1 MPDAPEA
8 AARFVRALAALVSRD
23 GDASARAEEAHAALR
38 EVLATQKS
46 LVLDVQFTGFSQK
59 GQLVGGVDP
68 RVLRA
73 AGHLITLRM
82 NRVGFTPD
90 ATAADLQAFGEIVA
104 RGSTELGEGGAI
116 GALAQAQPHGLYAS
130 TAAGEVYKPPA
141 RAAAPPASAPVAD
154 APEAAELPASAAV
167 ADVPEAAPSA
177 ESVAPEPA
185 AAAPASADPASAPVA
200 DVPEAAPSA
209 ESAAPRP
216 TDDAPAPAEP
226 ASAAPVDDVPL
237 GDAPAAAE
245 PASAASGAGQGMPW
259 EDGVESTELAEFEF
273 IDDAFDVA
281 DPGAPADAGQG
292 AAPSSFGRAGEPGGR
307 EEPPSSDMY
316 HFFRTADH
324 GDQAAEA
331 LPRLLHEASTVTR
344 FDELAESAARTA
356 LTLLK
361 NDGYAQAV
369 ELLDALVREAERPD
383 RTRFFRESAIQALRR
398 AGTAPTLQRLLERLP
413 YAGADRDRIL
423 RFFVFLGADALLM
436 LEGLLYRAGDLD
448 LRTAVVRTLVSVEG
462 LTDRLIANA
471 VQDPNPVRTRTLL
484 ELAGQSGIDP
494 EIARRWAGEAASHR
508 DATVRVEA
516 GRTAAA
522 LGGRGSMRVLV
533 DLLNDGERLVRRE
546 AVQGLGTL
554 GEAAAV
560 PFLAR
565 LLSDSDEE
573 LAVAAAA
580 SLGRIGSG
588 EALPALLTAVQK
600 RSLLGLKKST
610 RGKVA
615 ALHAIARI
623 DTSAAREALAAVAQG
638 RDEMAE
644 EARRLL
650 ATSG

>member
-23 GDASARAEEAHAALR
+23 GDAAARAEEAHAALR

-73 AGHLITLRM
+73 AGHLITLRL

-90 ATAADLQAFGEIVA
+90 AAAADLQAFGEIVA

-116 GALAQAQPHGLYAS
+116 GALAQAQPRGLYAS

-141 RAAAPPASAPVAD
+141 RAAAPPASEEPSTPAAPSAIAELPASTPVADGAESAAPQRADDAPASAEPVSAPATDAPEAAPPAESAAPKPVAD
-154 APEAAELPASAAV
+154 APASAEPA
-167 ADVPEAAPSA
+167 PAAPT
-177 ESVAPEPA
+177 
-185 AAAPASADPASAPVA
+185 ADG
-200 DVPEAAPSA
+200 
-209 ESAAPRP
+209 SAA
-216 TDDAPAPAEP
+216 DAPAPAEL
-226 ASAAPVDDVPL
+226 ASPSL
-237 GDAPAAAE
+237 TT
-245 PASAASGAGQGMPW
+245 GQGMPW
-259 EDGVESTELAEFEF
+259 EDEGESTELAEFEF
-273 IDDAFDVA
+273 IDEAFDGA
-281 DPGAPADAGQG
+281 GPGALTDAGQP

-324 GDQAAEA
+324 GEQAAEA

-383 RTRFFRESAIQALRR
+383 RTRFFRESAVQALRR

-436 LEGLLYRAGDLD
+436 LEGLLYRAGDLE
-448 LRTAVVRTLVSVEG
+448 LRTAVVRTLVGVEG

-508 DATVRVEA
+508 DAAVRVEA

-533 DLLNDGERLVRRE
+533 DLLNDPERLVRRE

-565 LLSDSDEE
+565 LLGDGDEE

-615 ALHAIARI
+615 ALYAIAKI
-623 DTSAAREALAAVAQG
+623 DTPAAREALAAVAQG

-650 ATSG
+650 AASG

>member
-1 MPDAPEA
+1 MSEA

-23 GDASARAEEAHAALR
+23 GDASARAEEARAALD
-38 EVLATQKS
+38 EVFAAQKS

-73 AGHLITLRM
+73 AGHLITLRL

-90 ATAADLQAFGEIVA
+90 ASAADLLAFAEVVS
-104 RGSTELGEGGAI
+104 RGAGELGEGGAI
-116 GALAQAQPHGLYAS
+116 GALAQARPHGLYAS
-130 TAAGEVYKPPA
+130 TAAGDVYKPPP
-141 RAAAPPASAPVAD
+141 RAAASTEAPASAAPAAD
-154 APEAAELPASAAV
+154 APEAPPSPESA
-167 ADVPEAAPSA
+167 P
-177 ESVAPEPA
+177 PA
-185 AAAPASADPASAPVA
+185 A
-200 DVPEAAPSA
+200 E
-209 ESAAPRP
+209 
-216 TDDAPAPAEP
+216 APAPAEP
-226 ASAAPVDDVPL
+226 ASTAPVTDSL
-237 GDAPAAAE
+237 APAAADTG
-245 PASAASGAGQGMPW
+245 AAMPW
-259 EDGVESTELAEFEF
+259 EDAVESTELAEFEF
-273 IDDAFDVA
+273 IDAPDLDAA
-281 DPGAPADAGQG
+281 GPAEAGQPAG
-292 AAPSSFGRAGEPGGR
+292 PSSFGRAGEPAGR

-324 GDQAAEA
+324 GDEAAER

-361 NDGYAQAV
+361 ADGYAQAV
-369 ELLDALVREAERPD
+369 DLLDALIREAERPD
-383 RTRFFRESAIQALRR
+383 RTRFFRESALQALRR
-398 AGTAPTLQRLLERLP
+398 AGTSSTLQRLLERLP

-436 LEGLLYRAGDLD
+436 LEGLLYRAGDPE
-448 LRTAVVRTLVSVEG
+448 LRATIVRTLVSVEG
-462 LTDRLIANA
+462 LADRLIAHA

-484 ELAGQSGIDP
+484 ELATGSGIDP
-494 EIARRWAGEAASHR
+494 EVARRWAGEAAAHR
-508 DATVRVEA
+508 DAAVRVEA
-516 GRTAAA
+516 ARTSAA

-533 DLLNDGERLVRRE
+533 DLLNDPERLVRRE

-565 LLSDSDEE
+565 LLGDGDEE

-600 RSLLGLKKST
+600 RSMLSLRKST
-610 RGKVA
+610 RGRVA
-615 ALHAIARI
+615 ALHAIAKI
-623 DTSAAREALAAVAQG
+623 DTPAAREALAAVALG
-638 RDEMAE
+638 KDEMAE
-644 EARRLL
+644 EARRIL
-650 ATSG
+650 AASG